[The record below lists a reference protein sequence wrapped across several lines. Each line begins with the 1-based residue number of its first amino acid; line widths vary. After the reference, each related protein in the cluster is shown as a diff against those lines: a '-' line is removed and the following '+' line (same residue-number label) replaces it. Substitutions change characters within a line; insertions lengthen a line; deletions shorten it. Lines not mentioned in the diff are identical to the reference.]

1 MCNPTL
7 AVSAAMQLGGAALKN
22 QASKRAARM
31 EASAVEDYGNKNM
44 GLETEARGAVNQ
56 VADSFAPDR
65 FSAGQGAE
73 TNRLAALFN
82 DTTGIPQQTL
92 PSQGGVPA
100 VIGETMNSELAKAAA
115 FNQQQGAALAE
126 LQGFGDFLANRINPQ
141 MANSAN
147 TVGMMGNMMGGNA
160 NVLNADLR
168 NAARSAQSPMGD
180 LLQTAG
186 SVGTQYGLYKG

>member
-7 AVSAAMQLGGAALKN
+7 VVSAAAQLGGAALKN

-31 EASAVEDYGNKNM
+31 ETAAVEDFGNKNTA
-44 GLETEARGAVNQ
+44 LETEARGGVNK
-56 VADSFAPDR
+56 VADNFAPDK

-82 DTTGIPQQTL
+82 DTTAIPQRTL
-92 PSQGGVPA
+92 PSQDGVPA
-100 VIGETMNSELAKAAA
+100 IIGETMNSELAEAAA
-115 FNQQQGAALAE
+115 FNKQQGAALAE

-147 TVGMMGNMMGGNA
+147 TVGMMGNMMQGNA

-168 NAARSAQSPMGD
+168 NASRSAESPMGD

-186 SVGTQYGLYKG
+186 TVGTNYGLYKG

>member
-7 AVSAAMQLGGAALKN
+7 LASAAMTLGGAELKN
-22 QASKRAARM
+22 RASRRAAGM
-31 EASAVEDYGNKNM
+31 ERAAVEDFDNKNVA
-44 GLETEARGAVNQ
+44 LETEARGGVNK
-56 VADSFAPDR
+56 VADNFAPDR

-73 TNRLAALFN
+73 TNRLAALYN
-82 DTTGIPQQTL
+82 DTTGIPQRTL

-115 FNQQQGAALAE
+115 FNRQQGAALAE

-141 MANSAN
+141 LANSAN

-160 NVLNADLR
+160 NVLNAELR
-168 NAARSAQSPMGD
+168 NAARSAESPMGD
-180 LLQTAG
+180 LLQMAG
-186 SVGTQYGLYKG
+186 SVGTNYGLYKG